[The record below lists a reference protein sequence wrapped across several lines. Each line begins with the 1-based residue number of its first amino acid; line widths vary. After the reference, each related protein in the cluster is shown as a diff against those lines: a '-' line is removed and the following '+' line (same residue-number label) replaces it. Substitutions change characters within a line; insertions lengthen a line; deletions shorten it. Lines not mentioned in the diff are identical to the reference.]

1 MALILNKLFVILRLV
16 SNRALV
22 VWPCVFLIVLNAQ
35 DAPTKDLDRKIDTE
49 WGTLVKVE
57 KIM

>member
-49 WGTLVKVE
+49 WGTLVKS
-57 KIM
+57 